1 MRTDEAGRVILWV
14 DINLISRVG
23 NLSEDFFPQIFTS
36 KHFFSYKCFGIRQSG
51 HTIEKKTT

>member
-14 DINLISRVG
+14 DINLISIVG

-36 KHFFSYKCFGIRQSG
+36 KHFFSYKCFGI
-51 HTIEKKTT
+51 

>member
-1 MRTDEAGRVILWV
+1 MRNDEAGRVILWV
-14 DINLISRVG
+14 DINLVSIVG

-36 KHFFSYKCFGIRQSG
+36 KHFFSYKCFGIRHSG